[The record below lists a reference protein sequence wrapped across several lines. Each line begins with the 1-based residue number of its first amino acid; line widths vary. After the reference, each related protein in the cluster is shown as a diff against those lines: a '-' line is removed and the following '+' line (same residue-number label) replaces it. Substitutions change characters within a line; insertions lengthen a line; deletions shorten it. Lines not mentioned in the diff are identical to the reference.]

1 MINFETWSDIL
12 LEATTRRLVHYGH
25 KGVDMVGNNTHTGCV
40 WKQCSIGSKV
50 PKVCLACAVTCII
63 IWDFYIVKMYS
74 GIFSVTVSDIL
85 RPVCLAPTTTFV
97 FLSHSVTC
105 FWPAADH
112 LDHMYMPKC
121 NELQVCD
128 WLISYLLQQAVECVY
143 LMKWPVIADKEN
155 KTWRRRLR
163 FGITPVLIQV
173 LYQMLTHLHGNYS
186 M

>member
-1 MINFETWSDIL
+1 
-12 LEATTRRLVHYGH
+12 
-25 KGVDMVGNNTHTGCV
+25 
-40 WKQCSIGSKV
+40 
-50 PKVCLACAVTCII
+50 
-63 IWDFYIVKMYS
+63 
-74 GIFSVTVSDIL
+74 
-85 RPVCLAPTTTFV
+85 
-97 FLSHSVTC
+97 
-105 FWPAADH
+105 
-112 LDHMYMPKC
+112 MPKC

-128 WLISYLLQQAVECVY
+128 WLISYLLEQAVEYVY